1 MNQKSFKL
9 LKGLI
14 KRNKNKVVTLILVSH
29 LGRREGKRWKHD
41 KRLLA
46 IFHND

>member
-14 KRNKNKVVTLILVSH
+14 KSNKNKVVTPILASQ
-29 LGRREGKRWKHD
+29 LGRTEGKRWKHD
-41 KRLLA
+41 KGLLA
-46 IFHND
+46 IFYND